1 MAQLRSPD
9 FEAFPGEIRLKIYR
23 LLLADDAGILDPT
36 EWVDEMPLHTN
47 ILRCNKNIH
56 DEAAAVLYGEN
67 CFEWDMRGD
76 RNRKLWH
83 RDGSA
88 KTCVPR
94 KYSRLITMVRLKVD
108 FRGDDNDPSWQ
119 AVMNGFDQTKANLDH
134 ACELLTLNDLKVL
147 AVVFHNTYTGGPDSY
162 PLGGA
167 RFPGKPYAGEHCLL
181 PLLKLRANRV
191 RSLDASKISI
201 FTWIK

>member
-1 MAQLRSPD
+1 MAQLRSLD

-47 ILRCNKNIH
+47 ILRCNKKIH

-67 CFEWDMRGD
+67 CFDWDMRGD

-134 ACELLTLNDLKVL
+134 ACELLTLNDLKASQSFSITLTPAAQIATPWAVL
-147 AVVFHNTYTGGPDSY
+147 GFRGSLTLANTVC
-162 PLGGA
+162 
-167 RFPGKPYAGEHCLL
+167 CLC
-181 PLLKLRANRV
+181 
-191 RSLDASKISI
+191 
-201 FTWIK
+201 